1 MDQEK
6 HTSAQDVGRVL
17 ELATEAGHILLENGA
32 EIYRVEETMKRIST
46 ALGVEHDDFFVLSNG
61 IFTTGGDPEHRNK
74 GVFAKVKYIPV
85 KGSQLNRVIAV
96 NQLSREISQG
106 KYTLDEIEA
115 KLDEIRGL
123 PSYPAWAQTL
133 ATGLGS
139 GGFCYLLGGTLLDSL
154 IAFLVGLVLGVFLLY
169 LGGRLSKLVRN
180 LLGGAL
186 VTLICIACYS
196 FHAGDNLDYMIIG
209 TIMPLVPG
217 VSFTNGVRDIANG
230 DYLSGAVRLLDA
242 MLIFLSIAIGVG
254 AVISLYGRMG
264 GVAL

>member
-32 EIYRVEETMKRIST
+32 EIYRVEETMKRISS

-106 KYTLDEIEA
+106 KYSLDEIEA
-115 KLDEIRGL
+115 RLDEIRSL
-123 PSYPAWAQTL
+123 PSYPAWAQIL

-139 GGFCYLLGGTLLDSL
+139 GGFCYLLGGTLRDSL
-154 IAFLVGLVLGVFLLY
+154 IDFFVGLVLGVFLLY

-186 VTLICIACYS
+186 VTLLCIAFFS
-196 FHAGDNLDYMIIG
+196 LHAGGNLDYMIIG
-209 TIMPLVPG
+209 TIMPMVPG

>member
-6 HTSAQDVGRVL
+6 HTSARDVGRVL

-32 EIYRVEETMKRIST
+32 EISRVEETMKRISS

-96 NQLSREISQG
+96 NQLSREISEG
-106 KYTLDEIEA
+106 RYTLDEIEK
-115 KLDEIRGL
+115 KLEEIRGMSGY
-123 PSYPAWAQTL
+123 PSWAQIF
-133 ATGLGS
+133 ASGLGS

-154 IAFLVGLVLGVFLLY
+154 VAFLIGMLLWVYILHLGS
-169 LGGRLSKLVRN
+169 RLSKIMRN
-180 LLGGAL
+180 LMGGAL
-186 VTLICIACYS
+186 VTMLCIICFS
-196 FHAGDNLDYMIIG
+196 LHAGDNLDYMIVG

-217 VSFTNGVRDIANG
+217 VSFTNGVRDIANS